1 MSGLGTVC
9 LQHGEAALPIASG
22 VTTAREARDHATV
35 VFYGDSIVTG
45 WRGTTRPRA
54 RWSSLVSDELG
65 WREVNLAIDGMGFFH
80 RRGPRD
86 ASGDRTPSATDTV
99 LLDAAIRLEPD
110 AVVVCL
116 AANDIRFL
124 PEHADEIHGAI
135 ERDLTRLRDELPG
148 RPILVVTYYPVVQ
161 LSDRGNLIN
170 GWISGMAE
178 RLGFL
183 YVDAFRRV
191 IDSDRSLLCDDDT
204 HPNDAGHRALAGAI
218 LPACRA
224 LRLDAS

>member
-1 MSGLGTVC
+1 VATSG
-9 LQHGEAALPIASG
+9 QALNHP
-22 VTTAREARDHATV
+22 TV

-65 WREVNLAIDGMGFFH
+65 WREVNLAVDGMGYFR

-86 ASGDRTPSATDTV
+86 ATGEAAPSATDTTI
-99 LLDAAIRLEPD
+99 LDAVIRLDPD

-124 PEHADEIHGAI
+124 PEHADEIRGAV
-135 ERDLTRLRDELPG
+135 ERDLARLRDELPA

-161 LSDRGNLIN
+161 LSERATLIN
-170 GWISGMAE
+170 GWIAGTAE
-178 RLGFL
+178 RLGL
-183 YVDAFRRV
+183 QYVDAFRRV
-191 IDSDRSLLCDDDT
+191 MDGNRSLLCDDDT
-204 HPNDAGHRALAGAI
+204 HPNDDGHRALADAI
-218 LPACRA
+218 LPACRS
-224 LRLDAS
+224 LRLRR

>member
-1 MSGLGTVC
+1 MN
-9 LQHGEAALPIASG
+9 HP
-22 VTTAREARDHATV
+22 TV

-65 WREVNLAIDGMGFFH
+65 WREVNLAIDGMGYYR

-86 ASGDRTPSATDTV
+86 ATGERAPSATDTT

-124 PEHADEIHGAI
+124 PDHADEVRGAI
-135 ERDLTRLRDELPG
+135 ERDLTRLREELSG
-148 RPILVVTYYPVVQ
+148 RPVLVVTYYPVVE
-161 LSDRGNLIN
+161 LSPRGTVIN
-170 GWISGMAE
+170 GWIAETAE
-178 RLGFL
+178 RLGL
-183 YVDAFRRV
+183 HYVDAFRRV
-191 IDSDRSLLCDDDT
+191 IDSNADLVCDDHT
-204 HPNDAGHRALAGAI
+204 HPNDAGHRALADAL
-218 LPACRA
+218 LPVCRA
-224 LRLDAS
+224 LGLRVA